1 MLSRAQ
7 VVNPQMITRR
17 ERTIL
22 NLIAEGYKSKE
33 IAESLYISE
42 KTVRENQI
50 NFMRKLN
57 APNISSAIDF
67 ALKIGLINLYE
78 VLECRFSK
86 INQKLV

>member
-1 MLSRAQ
+1 MLSRAH

-42 KTVRENQI
+42 KMVRENQI
-50 NFMRKLN
+50 NLMRKLN

-78 VLECRFSK
+78 LLECRFSK
-86 INQKLV
+86 KNQRLI